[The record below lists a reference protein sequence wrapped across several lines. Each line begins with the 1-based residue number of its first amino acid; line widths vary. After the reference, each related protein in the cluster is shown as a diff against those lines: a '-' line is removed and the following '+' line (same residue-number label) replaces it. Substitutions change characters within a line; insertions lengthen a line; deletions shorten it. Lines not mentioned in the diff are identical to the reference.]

1 MKFTWFLILT
11 FFCVTGKSQGFKSF
25 MPNNDPAM
33 TGIWGEL
40 NKVLGGL
47 DLNNDSASSV
57 NNYENGITSKSNN
70 GSSALNNGSSKFLI
84 IGSRSSLDLGT
95 LGRSDVTNGS
105 VGAPTVSS
113 TSPSSSSSMINTA
126 NMGRQLSLPNSENS
140 TQNCSGLPAFGG
152 LRSNGSGASIGSNE
166 ASTPPSDLT
175 KDQETSEVNL
185 D

>member
-1 MKFTWFLILT
+1 
-11 FFCVTGKSQGFKSF
+11 

-47 DLNNDSASSV
+47 DLNNDSASV
-57 NNYENGITSKSNN
+57 NNYENGAITSKSNN
-70 GSSALNNGSSKFLI
+70 GSSALNNGSSSSNAGNKFLS

-95 LGRSDVTNGS
+95 LGRSETSNGC
-105 VGAPTVSS
+105 VGAPIVSS

-126 NMGRQLSLPNSENS
+126 NMGRQLSLPTENS

-152 LRSNGSGASIGSNE
+152 LRSNGSGASIGSSGSSAE
-166 ASTPPSDLT
+166 AGSATTRSTPPSDLT